1 MYARIIYTQDDLL
14 VLAPNVGQPK
24 DNPFV
29 VISSLS
35 FVGHLERL
43 SHTAVAKF
51 IEQVGIS

>member
-1 MYARIIYTQDDLL
+1 MYAKIIYTKDDSL

-35 FVGHLERL
+35 FVGYLERL
-43 SHTAVAKF
+43 SHTAVAKL